1 MISGTLRRDES
12 AAATELGYIFTFMLG
27 VVLLTMFSIWA
38 WDIETATRERWNDEA
53 LQDNLDRLASAVER
67 ADRASRSVENCSYAE
82 AVHLTAF
89 EASKASLTISLGER
103 EIVLHDS
110 TDVYDRSVQL
120 SAAGLS
126 THQGEINLQGVDTI
140 WAIHSDGVTK
150 ITTQHP
156 SADT

>member
-27 VVLLTMFSIWA
+27 VVLLGMFSIWA
-38 WDIETATRERWNDEA
+38 WDIETATRERWNEEA
-53 LQDNLDRLASAVER
+53 LQDNMDRLASAIER
-67 ADRASRSVENCSYAE
+67 ADRASRSADNCSYAE

-103 EIVLHDS
+103 DLVLHDS
-110 TDVYDRSVQL
+110 ADIYDRSVQL
-120 SAAGLS
+120 SGSGLS
-126 THQGEINLQGVDTI
+126 THQGEIDLQGVDTI

-150 ITTQHP
+150 ITTIHP
-156 SADT
+156 DW

>member
-12 AAATELGYIFTFMLG
+12 AASTELGYIFTFMLG
-27 VVLLTMFSIWA
+27 VVLLSMFSIWA

-53 LQDNLDRLASAVER
+53 LQDNLNRLASAVER
-67 ADRASRSVENCSYAE
+67 ADRASRSVDECYYAE
-82 AVHLTAF
+82 AVHLTSF

-110 TDVYDRSVQL
+110 TNIYDRSVQL

-126 THQGEINLQGVDTI
+126 THNGEINLQGVDTI

-156 SADT
+156 GADS